1 MKQPP
6 VHRWRR
12 EQLAYCSNV
21 HAGESLAEVRAVVQ
35 GHVAAVRERRGLD
48 SMAAGLWLSAEC
60 AGQLA
65 RNSQDLR
72 AFGEL
77 LTESGIEI
85 CTLNGFPY
93 GDFHSD
99 RVKTSVYEPDWS
111 DVKRFSYTLKL
122 AELLAALLPDS
133 RRFGTISTL
142 PLGYA
147 EGWTDERQN
156 LSVATLSRLAE
167 ALEGIERE
175 TGRRI
180 VVCLEMEPGCVLE
193 RTAQVLKLFRVQLPA
208 MAAGTSVSAESI
220 RRYIGVCFDVCHQAV
235 MFEDPAKSLRKL
247 HKAGIFVGKIQLS
260 SALEVVQPNTPDLVA
275 ELARFDEPR
284 YLHQVRAR
292 GADGK
297 IRAAADLGDALADEG
312 FSRETIWRVH
322 FHVPVQAS
330 SLADVR
336 LRTTRRLVEGV
347 FDVLAAEPGLQP
359 HLEVETYTWQQ
370 LPDALRPVDD
380 ESLHRGIT
388 AELEWVESELAARDL
403 LAGGGA

>member
-1 MKQPP
+1 MTQIPAQ
-6 VHRWRR
+6 RWRR

-21 HAGESLAEVRAVVQ
+21 HAGESLDGVRTVVHR
-35 GHVAAVRERRGLD
+35 HVAAVREQRGLD
-48 SMAAGLWLSAEC
+48 SMAAGLWLSAEG

-65 RNSQDLR
+65 RNSQDLK

-77 LTESGIEI
+77 LKDSGIEV

-99 RVKTSVYEPDWS
+99 RVKTAVYEPDWS
-111 DVKRFSYTLKL
+111 DIKRFAYTLKL
-122 AELLAALLPDS
+122 AELLAALLPES
-133 RRFGTISTL
+133 QRFGTISTL

-147 EGWTDERQN
+147 EGWTDEQQN

-167 ALEGIERE
+167 ALEGIEQE

-193 RTAQVLKLFRVQLPA
+193 RTSQVLRLFREQLPA
-208 MAAGTSVSAESI
+208 MAEGTSVSPDSI

-260 SALEVVQPNTPDLVA
+260 SALEVVQPNAPG
-275 ELARFDEPR
+275 LAAVLAGFDEPR

-297 IRAAADLGDALADEG
+297 VIAAADLSDALADEG
-312 FSRETIWRVH
+312 FSREAIWRVH
-322 FHVPVQAS
+322 FHVPVQAT
-330 SLADVR
+330 SLGDVR

-347 FDVLAAEPGLQP
+347 FDVLATEPDLHP

-370 LPDALRPVDD
+370 LPAAIRPVDD
-380 ESLHRGIT
+380 PSLHRGIV
-388 AELEWVESELAARDL
+388 AELEWVEGEMTSRGL
-403 LAGGGA
+403 L